1 MEDDNNIKKIVVCKD
16 LFAKSETNFETGE
29 KKIKIV
35 GTGNRYQIKKLTTDR
50 NMPKKKRSIINE
62 TDVDPIYFTFNSQ
75 LVLLN
80 EIKNSI
86 YKTDLKGE
94 FAFSKSQIERKINS
108 YKHQDID
115 KKILD
120 EDKFINFTETI
131 EKLIEC
137 EMKCYYCKKEM
148 YILYE
153 LVRENL
159 QWTLDRIDNDK
170 GHNRDNIVISCLE
183 CNLKRRRQTKDNF
196 LFTKQL
202 KINKNENDEI

>member
-1 MEDDNNIKKIVVCKD
+1 MENDNNIKKIVVCKD
-16 LFAKSETNFETGE
+16 LFPKSETNLETGE
-29 KKIKIV
+29 KKIKII

-50 NMPKKKRSIINE
+50 ETTKKKRSVISE
-62 TDVDPIYFTFNSQ
+62 TNIDPIYFTFNSQ
-75 LVLLN
+75 IEILN
-80 EIKNSI
+80 KLKTPENLNREIS
-86 YKTDLKGE
+86 
-94 FAFSKSQIERKINS
+94 FSKSQIERKLNS

-120 EDKFINFTETI
+120 EARFINFTETI

-137 EMKCYYCKKEM
+137 GMKCYYCKKEM

-159 QWTLDRIDNDK
+159 QWTLDRINNDE
-170 GHNRDNIVISCLE
+170 GHNRDNVVISCLE
-183 CNLKRRRQTKDNF
+183 CNLKRRRQTKDSF

-202 KINKNENDEI
+202 KINKNDEA

>member
-1 MEDDNNIKKIVVCKD
+1 MENDNNIKKIVVCKD

-29 KKIKIV
+29 KTIKIV

-75 LVLLN
+75 LVILN

-86 YKTDLKGE
+86 DLKGE
-94 FAFSKSQIERKINS
+94 FAFSKSQIERKLTS

-170 GHNRDNIVISCLE
+170 GHNHDNIVISCLE
-183 CNLKRRRQTKDNF
+183 CNLKRRRQTKDKF

-202 KINKNENDEI
+202 KINKNENDET